1 MPNSYV
7 GHSSAAKP
15 GWKAG
20 AYYSSLTL
28 REEAAG
34 SILGGPCT
42 VAFIV
47 LFGDIAK
54 YHSYFFRNGVS
65 CGKLECVLL
74 NRELLL
80 SATASCA
87 YEEILARSY

>member
-1 MPNSYV
+1 MWVTQVLQNQ
-7 GHSSAAKP
+7 AANRDLLLI
-15 GWKAG
+15 
-20 AYYSSLTL
+20 LTP

-34 SILGGPCT
+34 STLGGPCT
-42 VAFIV
+42 VAFSV

-54 YHSYFFRNGVS
+54 YHSYLFRNGVR
-65 CGKLECVLL
+65 CGKLECVPL